1 MKFFRRFFLYT
12 SFSVFVPNIVAEPNL
27 FWNIQ
32 WKKMSENE
40 NNSPYIK
47 HLDRYSIVKDTSL
60 PESKKENRILPII
73 LIPDSPLHFA
83 VECVMDGYDKET
95 SQGTPNIRVSFQ
107 HVGDPKYELSES
119 TDDQATW
126 NTSFNITEKDYGN
139 QRITCDYEQ
148 RKAGYTDYSKS
159 IELFFEI
166 YKQTEEVKAEK
177 DSKCDSSLNC
187 DMTSSILYEG
197 GQNRNDL
204 VFETLEKQALT
215 VHEGGKFT
223 DGNPQNQFRV
233 CACDETK
240 AAVTSMSSG
249 VTILIVVLVA
259 GLLLVSSFV
268 TYKMKDTLKGKYD
281 SLKNGRSG
289 TSEVC

>member
-1 MKFFRRFFLYT
+1 
-12 SFSVFVPNIVAEPNL
+12 
-27 FWNIQ
+27 
-32 WKKMSENE
+32 MSENGQ
-40 NNSPYIK
+40 NSPYT

-73 LIPDSPLHFA
+73 LIPDSPLYFE

-107 HVGDPKYELSES
+107 HVGDPKYELLES

-126 NTSFNITEKDYGN
+126 NTSFVITEKDYGN

-148 RKAGYTDYSKS
+148 RKAGHTDYSKS

-166 YKQTEEVKAEK
+166 YNYKQTEEVK

-204 VFETLEKQALT
+204 VFETLKKQALT
-215 VHEGGKFT
+215 VHKGGKFS
-223 DGNPQNQFRV
+223 DGSPENKFTV
-233 CACDETK
+233 CACDESKASESEDSESK

-249 VTILIVVLVA
+249 VTILIVVIV
-259 GLLLVSSFV
+259 GVLLLVGLFV
-268 TYKMKDTLKGKYD
+268 AYKKKDTLIGKYD
-281 SLKNGRSG
+281 SLKIGRSG
-289 TSEVC
+289 TSESEVC

>member
-1 MKFFRRFFLYT
+1 M
-12 SFSVFVPNIVAEPNL
+12 AEPNL
-27 FWNIQ
+27 FWNIA

-40 NNSPYIK
+40 KNSPYK
-47 HLDRYSIVKDTSL
+47 HLDRYSIVRDTSL

-73 LIPDSPLHFA
+73 LIPDSPLYFE

-95 SQGTPNIRVSFQ
+95 SQGTPNLRVSFQ

-166 YKQTEEVKAEK
+166 YKQTPEVNEAE

-223 DGNPQNQFRV
+223 DGSPQNQFTV
-233 CACDETK
+233 CACDETNETNDETDETK

-249 VTILIVVLVA
+249 VTVLIVVLVA
-259 GLLLVSSFV
+259 GLLLVGLFV
-268 TYKMKDTLKGKYD
+268 AYKKKDTLIGKYD
-281 SLKNGRSG
+281 SLKIGRSG
-289 TSEVC
+289 TSESEVC